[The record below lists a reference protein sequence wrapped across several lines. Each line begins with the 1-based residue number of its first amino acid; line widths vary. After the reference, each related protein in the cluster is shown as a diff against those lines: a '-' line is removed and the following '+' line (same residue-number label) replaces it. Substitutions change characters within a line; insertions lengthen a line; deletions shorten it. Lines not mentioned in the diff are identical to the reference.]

1 MPELRM
7 HAERT
12 PNPESVKWVLG
23 RAIVPDGGC
32 ATFGPE
38 VDAGISPL
46 AAILL
51 AVEGV
56 ERILLGSDFVTIT
69 KSSEVAWSELAGPVP
84 AAIRAW
90 AVSDEPALG
99 PAWAP
104 PEAIEDDAVV
114 ARIRRILDLEIAPY
128 VAQDG
133 GEIAL
138 EGFYDGVV
146 RVRLRGACEG
156 CPSSTITLKM
166 GIEARLREEIPEV
179 QSVEAV

>member
-1 MPELRM
+1 MAELRM

-23 RAIVPDGGC
+23 CAVASEAGS

-38 VDAGISPL
+38 VDSELSPL
-46 AAILL
+46 AAGLL
-51 AVEGV
+51 EIEGV
-56 ERILLGSDFVTIT
+56 ERILLGLDFVTVT
-69 KSSEVAWSELAGPVP
+69 KSPDVAWSDLAGPVP
-84 AAIRAW
+84 DAIRAW
-90 AVSDEPALG
+90 AASGEPALG
-99 PAWAP
+99 PAWTP
-104 PEAIEDDAVV
+104 PEPEQDDVVV
-114 ARIRRILDLEIAPY
+114 ARIRRILDDEIAPY

-133 GEIAL
+133 GEIQL
-138 EGFYDGVV
+138 VGFDSGVV

-166 GIEARLREEIPEV
+166 GIEARLREEIAEV